1 MSNVIHVN
9 FRKNN
14 PPYPLR
20 QAKGYLGRDLFH
32 KALHVWSLSE
42 LENTAWSTWTDDGV
56 NAYLAVLR
64 FRRARAND
72 SRPACPV
79 IPLYAEKKAA

>member
-1 MSNVIHVN
+1 MGQVIHVN

-20 QAKGYLGRDLFH
+20 QAKGYLGRDLFN
-32 KALHVWSLSE
+32 KALNVWSLQE
-42 LENTAWSTWTDDGV
+42 LEGTAWATWTDDGV

-64 FRRARAND
+64 YRRQREAD
-72 SRPACPV
+72 QRPACPV
-79 IPLYAEKKAA
+79 VELHAMRKAA

>member
-1 MSNVIHVN
+1 MSNVIFVN

-14 PPYPLR
+14 PPYPLK
-20 QAKGYLGRDLFH
+20 QAEGYLGRVYFR
-32 KALHVWSLSE
+32 KALFEWSLKE
-42 LENTAWSTWTDDGV
+42 LENTAWATMTDDGV

-64 FRRARAND
+64 YRRQREAD

-79 IPLYAEKKAA
+79 VYLPEKKAA